1 MISTK
6 AKEINKI
13 YISAWD
19 YSETQAVEK
28 ARLCAILDNS
38 RYKICWAWTMFKFD
52 QPTNFSHEG
61 QAQRDEST

>member
-13 YISAWD
+13 YISACN

-28 ARLCAILDNS
+28 ARLCAIMDDS
-38 RYKICWAWTMFKFD
+38 RYKICKA
-52 QPTNFSHEG
+52 
-61 QAQRDEST
+61 